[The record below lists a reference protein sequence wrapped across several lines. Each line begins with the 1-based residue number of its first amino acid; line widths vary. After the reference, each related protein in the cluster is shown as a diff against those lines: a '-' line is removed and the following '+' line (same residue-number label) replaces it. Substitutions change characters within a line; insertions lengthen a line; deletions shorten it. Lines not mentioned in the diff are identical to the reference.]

1 MQEGSSLSALY
12 ITAGG
17 PFGAAKAIEELGKSE
32 NVTLVCFD
40 LVSETAEYI
49 RKGVIDAS
57 IGQKTHT
64 GRGIVQ

>member
-1 MQEGSSLSALY
+1 MKNSRIVVVPFATYDPFYQQVR
-12 ITAGG
+12 AGG
-17 PFGAAKAIEELGKSE
+17 S
-32 NVTLVCFD
+32 
-40 LVSETAEYI
+40 EYI